1 MDDYRPPNDEEPRE
15 PAFRLQASPDELW
28 SLIRLCN
35 EFGVS
40 KRRIYQWIES
50 GRLPRPGLHRNGKS
64 FWAPE
69 AVRPV
74 LQRYWH
80 RMGRETREA

>member
-1 MDDYRPPNDEEPRE
+1 MN
-15 PAFRLQASPDELW
+15 PAGPTQEAPFELEAPSNELW
-28 SLIRLCN
+28 SLVRLRR

-40 KRRIYQWIES
+40 DTTIWNWVRS
-50 GRLPRPGLHRNGKS
+50 GRLPRPWLHRNGKS

-69 AVRPV
+69 TVRPA
-74 LQRYWH
+74 LERYRH